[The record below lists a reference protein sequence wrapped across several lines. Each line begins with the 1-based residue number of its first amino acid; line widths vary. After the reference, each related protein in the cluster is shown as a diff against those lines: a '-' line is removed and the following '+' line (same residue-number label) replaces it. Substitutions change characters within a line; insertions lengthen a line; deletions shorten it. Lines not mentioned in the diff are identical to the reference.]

1 MKGDYIMA
9 EELNINVKGLNLP
22 PIKLEGAPGKSA
34 YEIWLESGNSGTRE
48 DFLKSL
54 KGQDGRNGD
63 DGLPGKDATADGAYE
78 MLLGLNVYC
87 ENATPNEVLKGL
99 IRGLGDVIKKPFKP
113 LDFDRPQKGQSYINV
128 YGTPHFKVAIL
139 GKGAAFGVSI
149 GDDGNGR
156 LDLDSPFGGS
166 DIELEYF
173 NMIGNIVGTY
183 RVSGYGDVKTELSAG
198 DITDTIVEEINYPE
212 VITVNDNALTN
223 VLDVKRL
230 ILPKVRNVGRNAF
243 NISWNLELIKM
254 PRYVFNSNSPL
265 NDLKVLAP
273 RANIYLSE
281 ESDPNA
287 IWRWYDN
294 QRSAGMTFYNGD
306 GTKKV
311 DLNTRTWVPVQ

>member
-9 EELNINVKGLNLP
+9 EELNINIKGLNLP
-22 PIKLEGAPGKSA
+22 PIKLEGAAGKSA
-34 YEIWLESGNSGTRE
+34 YELWLESGNSGTRE
-48 DFLKSL
+48 DFLNSL
-54 KGQDGRNGD
+54 KGQDGRNGN
-63 DGLPGKDATADGAYE
+63 DGLPGKDASAQGSYE
-78 MLLGLNVYC
+78 MLMGLNVYC
-87 ENATPNEVLKGL
+87 ENSTPDEVLKGL

-173 NMIGNIVGTY
+173 NMLGNIVGTY

-212 VITVNDNALTN
+212 VITVNDNALAN
-223 VLDVKRL
+223 VLGVKRL
-230 ILPKVRNVGRNAF
+230 ILPKVRNVRENAF
-243 NISWNLELIKM
+243 NTGWNLELIKM

-265 NDLKVLAP
+265 KHLTVLAP
-273 RANIYLSE
+273 GANIYLSE

-287 IWRWYDN
+287 IWAWYDN

-311 DLNTRTWVPVQ
+311 DINARTWVPVQ